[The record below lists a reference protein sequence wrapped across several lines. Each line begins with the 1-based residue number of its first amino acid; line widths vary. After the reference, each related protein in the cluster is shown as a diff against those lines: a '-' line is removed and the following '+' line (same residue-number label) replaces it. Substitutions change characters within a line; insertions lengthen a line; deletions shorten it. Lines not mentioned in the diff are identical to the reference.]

1 MMKTLRINGK
11 PILNFLDLQ
20 SHFSPSELYRQLEV
34 FEGFAA
40 VHCVPLPLLLTSRE
54 SGKRYHAEYLSKEFW
69 HGLLRCVDWPEESS
83 PWECACALMQRLLRP
98 LEVKQEEALAA
109 TQENLEKLQS
119 NIEQQKEMIVQL
131 EAEQEEALAVA
142 REELEEL
149 QSDIKQQNQT
159 IAQLQE
165 THQKEM
171 AEGLERLRNEQAD
184 AELENKL
191 RFIERTAG
199 VEQDCRKAMLLLA
212 VCELAEIDP
221 RKTAPSD
228 WRTPEEVSQN
238 SSGAPVETA
247 GEDPVLFPYEQTAYL
262 ATGSQAKYWHHDSE
276 TLNPGAKIQ
285 TVRLE
290 AKASENQYAVA
301 RIELYSEKTGR
312 RVQSVV
318 LNSGEFRY
326 CTVSCGRIIRFLPA
340 ISISDDLCLFRPDY
354 KSPAVQ
360 VRPKNGESWTLDAEH
375 ITCFSTGPK
384 GTGFLLI
391 QDGRVNTI
399 FYKPAENYITRLQLE
414 MLMLPAVEVRVCR
427 EGYEVLLEDGT
438 TVSSFPGGNRSG
450 VSTLFP
456 ALPEVRGL
464 PDVQE
469 AALSETGHSAAA
481 LCSTGAQERIC
492 FNGADKAFQ
501 ICEDGGTSILTWNN

>member
-11 PILNFLDLQ
+11 SILNFLDLQ
-20 SHFSPSELYRQLEV
+20 SQFSPSELYQQLEV

-40 VHCVPLPLLLTSRE
+40 VHCVPLPLQLTGRE
-54 SGKRYHAEYLSKEFW
+54 SGKRYHAEYLNKEFW
-69 HGLLRCVDWPEESS
+69 HGLLRCVDWPEGSN

-98 LEVKQEEALAA
+98 LEVEQEEALTAA
-109 TQENLEKLQS
+109 
-119 NIEQQKEMIVQL
+119 QKELEQRQADAKQLVNGFNLL
-131 EAEQEEALAVA
+131 EAGREEALAVA

-149 QSDIKQQNQT
+149 QSDIKQQNQA

-171 AEGLERLRNEQAD
+171 AEALERLRNEQAD

-221 RKTAPSD
+221 RKTTPDD
-228 WRTPEEVSQN
+228 WRTPEEISRN
-238 SSGAPVETA
+238 YSGTPVETA
-247 GEDPVLFPYEQTAYL
+247 GEDPILFPYEQTAYL
-262 ATGSQAKYWHHDSE
+262 ATGSQVKYWHHDSE
-276 TLNPGAKIQ
+276 ALNPGAKIQ

-312 RVQSVV
+312 RIQSVV
-318 LNSGEFRY
+318 RNSGEFRY

-360 VRPKNGESWTLDAEH
+360 VRPKSGESWTLDAEH

-384 GTGFLLI
+384 GAGFLLI
-391 QDGRVNTI
+391 QDGRVNTM

-427 EGYEVLLEDGT
+427 KGYEILLDDGT
-438 TVSSFPGGNRSG
+438 TVSSLPDGNRSG

-456 ALPEVRGL
+456 TLPEVRGL

-469 AALSETGHSAAA
+469 VALSETGHSAAA
-481 LCSTGAQERIC
+481 LCGADTQERIW
-492 FNGADKAFQ
+492 FDGADKAFQ
-501 ICEDGGTSILTWNN
+501 ICEDGGTLILTWNN